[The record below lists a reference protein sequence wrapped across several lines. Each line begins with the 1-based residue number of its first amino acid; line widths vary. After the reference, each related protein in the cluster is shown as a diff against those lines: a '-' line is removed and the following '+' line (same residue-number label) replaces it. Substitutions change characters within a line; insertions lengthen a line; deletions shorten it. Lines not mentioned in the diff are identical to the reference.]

1 MNTKF
6 LAIVCV
12 VIALLGLKATAKAT
26 KHISYKGEF
35 SFDYPNDWRQIDHK
49 IVDLFL
55 IRNNAG
61 KSILDYEAAFGP
73 VGYTPF
79 WKGPYFILSVETDIL
94 YSDSQIDSVLQV
106 MSKNFG
112 KGIKYFPVADFLTD
126 MESNSPVYDKDK
138 KIISVASEIIE
149 KGELLK
155 KHLLVMKF
163 FEKGLA
169 NFYFYAPDTL
179 FDSSSTVFNNILE
192 SFSYGNIDS
201 LLSEESL
208 KTADIDDISSGS
220 ESSKEIPVAVMIG
233 LLIVIIVIVAKR
245 KKKTTSKLT

>member
-1 MNTKF
+1 
-6 LAIVCV
+6 
-12 VIALLGLKATAKAT
+12 
-26 KHISYKGEF
+26 
-35 SFDYPNDWRQIDHK
+35 
-49 IVDLFL
+49 
-55 IRNNAG
+55 
-61 KSILDYEAAFGP
+61 
-73 VGYTPF
+73 
-79 WKGPYFILSVETDIL
+79 
-94 YSDSQIDSVLQV
+94 
-106 MSKNFG
+106 
-112 KGIKYFPVADFLTD
+112 
-126 MESNSPVYDKDK
+126 
-138 KIISVASEIIE
+138 
-149 KGELLK
+149 
-155 KHLLVMKF
+155 MKF

-245 KKKTTSKLT
+245 KKKTTSKLTQRKLKHGSCLYTRPESY